1 MDEKELSK
9 IRKVI
14 KLALIK
20 IGMRCDLT
28 GFTYLCCAVELV
40 VQSPNLIHN
49 LCSGLYS
56 KVGLNCNRMS
66 GSCVERN
73 IRHAI
78 EDTYIEKSFAELN
91 RMFKAQLFTID
102 DKPTAG
108 QLIKLLA
115 EYYNLGLYKEHL
127 GIND

>member
-1 MDEKELSK
+1 MEEKELEK

-28 GFTYLCCAVELV
+28 GFTYLCHAVELV
-40 VQSPNLIHN
+40 IQSPKLIHK
-49 LCSGLYS
+49 LCKGLYS
-56 KVGLNCNRMS
+56 EVGARDKMS

-78 EDTYIEKSFAELN
+78 EDTYIEKSFAEIN
-91 RMFKAQLFTID
+91 RMFKTQLFTIN

-108 QLIKLLA
+108 QLIRLLA

-127 GIND
+127 GMED